1 MTANSSNSKLLN
13 DKFWKILATLDS
25 LNQDVSL
32 SELCHHFGST
42 VSEEEILE
50 VLTFMRKFD
59 FPLKAHKVEGKTW
72 LTFEGKKPKI
82 SMELSL
88 SEWLSLQSHFPLLD
102 TYKGKEIYNTLATRM
117 KRIEARH
124 PECDLYRVLEEEA
137 ELNKVHQLIPKD
149 KEENLNAIN
158 ESIVTGELL
167 VLKTGDDTNVEVFPH
182 KVVFLDGVLS
192 LIGEDTNDR
201 CMVCLDFENIE
212 SSLRVS
218 DHSYKVN
225 FTPLEVDDFIMAIR
239 SITGNEERLVLRVS
253 APEKVNLKPQF
264 HFLGSPYVTT
274 NTEGEFIWAASV
286 EVSEELFKWIASIK
300 EEVEI
305 LDPQEVKEEFE
316 SYLASL
322 EQAPP
327 LKKAS

>member
-1 MTANSSNSKLLN
+1 MNSNSKLLN

-32 SELCHHFGST
+32 SELSHHFGQK

-59 FPLKAHKVEGKTW
+59 FPLKAHKKEGKTW
-72 LTFEGKKPKI
+72 LTFEGKKPRI
-82 SMELSL
+82 TMELSL
-88 SEWLSLQSHFPLLD
+88 AEWLSLQSHFPLLD

-137 ELNKVHQLIPKD
+137 EFNKVHKLIPKD
-149 KEENLNAIN
+149 KEQNLNDIN
-158 ESIVTGELL
+158 ESIVGGELL
-167 VLKTGDDTNVEVFPH
+167 ILKTGEQSRVEVYPH
-182 KVVFLDGVLS
+182 KIVFLDGVLS
-192 LIGEDTNDR
+192 LIAEDTNDR
-201 CMVCLDFENIE
+201 CMVCIDFDNIE

-218 DHSYKVN
+218 DHHYKVN
-225 FTPLEVDDFIMAIR
+225 FVGQEVDDFIMAIR

-286 EVSEELFKWIASIK
+286 EVSEELFKWIESIK
-300 EEVEI
+300 DEVEI

-316 SYLASL
+316 SYLANKA
-322 EQAPP
+322 QKTP